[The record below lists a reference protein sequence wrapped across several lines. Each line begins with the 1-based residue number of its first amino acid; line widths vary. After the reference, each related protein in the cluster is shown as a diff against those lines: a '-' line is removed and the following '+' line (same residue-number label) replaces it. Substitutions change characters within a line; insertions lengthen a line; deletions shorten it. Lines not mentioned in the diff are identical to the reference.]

1 MGGSEYNK
9 NIFYEILKELVK
21 IFLKDNL
28 RNMCISVYIW
38 ITHIYMT
45 YMYVYI
51 YMYMTKW
58 KAKEEGYVGRGKDL
72 KGGEGNK
79 RR

>member
-1 MGGSEYNK
+1 
-9 NIFYEILKELVK
+9 
-21 IFLKDNL
+21 
-28 RNMCISVYIW
+28 MCISVCIW
-38 ITHIYMT
+38 ITYIYMT

-58 KAKEEGYVGRGKDL
+58 KAEEGYVGRGKAL